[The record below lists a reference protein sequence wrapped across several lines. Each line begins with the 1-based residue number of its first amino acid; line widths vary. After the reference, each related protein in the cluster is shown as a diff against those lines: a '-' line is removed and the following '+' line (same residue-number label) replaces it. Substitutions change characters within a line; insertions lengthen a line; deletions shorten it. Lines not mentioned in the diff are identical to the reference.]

1 MVQWLGV
8 HLPTQGTRVGPL
20 VQEDPMCYYGGTK
33 PESQTAEARLPRARA
48 LQWERP
54 PHALQLEQA
63 CVQQRGLS
71 AALSVF

>member
-1 MVQWLGV
+1 MVQGLRLG
-8 HLPTQGTRVGPL
+8 LPVQGTWVQFL
-20 VQEDPMCYYGGTK
+20 VRGDATEQL
-33 PESQTAEARLPRARA
+33 SQCAATTDTRLPRARA

-54 PHALQLEQA
+54 PHALQLERA

>member
-1 MVQWLGV
+1 MVQWFRFHTV
-8 HLPTQGTRVGPL
+8 DVGSIP
-20 VQEDPMCYYGGTK
+20 DWGTK

-54 PHALQLEQA
+54 PHALQLERA